1 MADSIIINKA
11 GSIERCLK
19 RIREDY
25 IGFES
30 DFEANYMRQDA
41 VLLNLQRACE
51 QSIDLANHLVKILKI
66 GVPQSSKSS
75 FEILVENKII
85 DADLGQKLMRM
96 VGFRNIAIHQ
106 YSDLDLKVVKSI
118 IEKHLPD
125 FQAFVGIALKFV

>member
-51 QSIDLANHLVKILKI
+51 QSIDLANHLVKILK
-66 GVPQSSKSS
+66 
-75 FEILVENKII
+75 
-85 DADLGQKLMRM
+85 
-96 VGFRNIAIHQ
+96 
-106 YSDLDLKVVKSI
+106 
-118 IEKHLPD
+118 
-125 FQAFVGIALKFV
+125 